1 MPTNLQIHFLKCRCD
16 GLPKWSTMPT
26 EHSRETGSIM
36 ANGFVYGMAVGETLT
51 VRKVLGQ
58 DADPLQGWH

>member
-1 MPTNLQIHFLKCRCD
+1 
-16 GLPKWSTMPT
+16 
-26 EHSRETGSIM
+26 M